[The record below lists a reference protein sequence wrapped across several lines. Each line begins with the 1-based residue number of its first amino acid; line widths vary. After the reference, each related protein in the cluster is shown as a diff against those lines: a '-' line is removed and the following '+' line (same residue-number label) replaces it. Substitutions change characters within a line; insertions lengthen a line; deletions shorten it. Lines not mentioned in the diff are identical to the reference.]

1 MMKWTGEKLEQTFAG
16 RFVQASRFHPP
27 PPPTMQTISS
37 IPEMQT
43 RVGSL
48 RAAGKR
54 VALVP
59 TMGALHDGHLSLIRL
74 AAGRADA
81 VMVSIFVNPT
91 QFGPNEDFTRYPR
104 ELDADL
110 QKCEAAGA
118 HVVFTPGAE
127 DIYPKGF
134 STFITEEAVAR
145 PLEGVS
151 RPAHFRGVT
160 TVVAKLFNIVRPD
173 LAVFGQKDAQQVAV
187 IRKMT
192 ADLHLGVEIVVGP
205 TLRDADGMAL
215 SSRNRYLTPAQRADA
230 LSLGRALRRAKEM
243 VAAGERRVDRLVAE
257 ATHLLAQ
264 HRRVRVI
271 YAAIVDRDTMEPVR
285 EATPGKTLMALA
297 AWVDEV
303 RLIDNEPL

>member
-1 MMKWTGEKLEQTFAG
+1 
-16 RFVQASRFHPP
+16 
-27 PPPTMQTISS
+27 MQTIAFVSE
-37 IPEMQT
+37 IQAHAKN
-43 RVGSL
+43 L

-59 TMGALHDGHLSLIRL
+59 TMGALHEGHVSLIRL

-81 VMVSIFVNPT
+81 VIVSIFVNPA

-104 ELDADL
+104 EMDADL

-118 HVVFTPGAE
+118 HAVFMPGVE
-127 DIYPKGF
+127 DIYPKGY
-134 STFITEEAVAR
+134 STFITEETVAK

-160 TVVAKLFNIVRPD
+160 TIVAKLLNIVRPD

-187 IRKMT
+187 IKKMST
-192 ADLHLGVEIVVGP
+192 DLCLGVEIVVGP

-215 SSRNRYLTPAQRADA
+215 SSRNRYLTAAQRADA
-230 LSLGRALRRAKEM
+230 LSLSRALSRAKEM
-243 VAAGERRVDRLVAE
+243 VTAGERRVDRLVAE

-271 YAAIVDRDTMEPVR
+271 YAAIVDRDSMEAVR
-285 EATPGKTLMALA
+285 EVVPGRSLLAIA

-303 RLIDNEPL
+303 RLIDNEIL